1 MRARQRGL
9 WFALLF
15 LACGLFALALP
26 DGARADLLDYVK
38 KPEPHFAWKLKQK
51 TENPFGVIYDLELT
65 SQTWEGVDWTHSL
78 QVYQPRGVAPT
89 DVMLLYNTGGKPNEG
104 TIAYG
109 MIVAKK
115 VGAPC
120 AFLYDIPNQ
129 PLLGGKKEDALI
141 AETFVRYLDT
151 KDNDWPLL
159 FPMTKSLVKAMD
171 ALQAFSKEEW
181 KAEVKGF
188 VVSGASK
195 RGWTTWLTGAAD
207 PRVRAIAPMV
217 IDTLNMVEQMKHQK
231 ETLGHYS
238 DMIHDYTE
246 RGLVPIPDTDAARQ
260 LWKMIDPY
268 FYRARLTMPKLIIC
282 GANDQYWSTDALNLY
297 WDGLPGDKW
306 VTYVPNAG
314 HKLEQGG
321 GGDAPGDR
329 SVAVNA
335 LAAFARAQ
343 VMGKAFPKLEWKH
356 DDDAGRMRLT
366 VTAKPAPTAA
376 RLWVA
381 KAPTRDFR
389 NAKWE
394 ERPATIDEETV
405 TGEVDAPTDGCTA
418 FFGDLDYEIDGIKYH
433 LCTQMRVAGKAK
445 P

>member
-1 MRARQRGL
+1 MARLTWRRFG
-9 WFALLF
+9 ALF
-15 LACGLFALALP
+15 LACAFFALARP
-26 DGARADLLDYVK
+26 ARADLLDYVK

-51 TENPFGVIYDLELT
+51 IDGPLGAIYDMELT
-65 SQTWEGVDWTHSL
+65 SQTWEGIDWTHAL
-78 QVYQPRGVAPT
+78 QVYQPKDVAPSA
-89 DVMLLYNTGGKPNEG
+89 VMLLYNTGGKPSAA
-104 TIAYG
+104 TITYG
-109 MIVAKK
+109 MLVAGK

-151 KDNDWPLL
+151 KDGDWPLL
-159 FPMTKSLVKAMD
+159 FPMTKSVVKAMD
-171 ALQAFSKEEW
+171 ALQEFAKQEW
-181 KAEVKGF
+181 KTPVTGF

-217 IDTLNMVEQMKHQK
+217 IDTLNMVDQMGHQK
-231 ETLGHYS
+231 ETLGRYS

-246 RGLVPIPDTDAARQ
+246 RKLVPIPDSEDARR

-268 FYRARLTMPKLIIC
+268 FYRDRLKMPKLLIN

-314 HKLEQGG
+314 HKLEQGAT
-321 GGDAPGDR
+321 DKAAGDR

-343 VMGKAFPKLEWKH
+343 VTGRALPHLEWKH
-356 DDDAGRMRLT
+356 DDDGGRMRLT
-366 VTAKPAPTAA
+366 VTAKSTPTAA

-381 KAPTRDFR
+381 AAPTRDFR

-394 ERPATIDEETV
+394 ERPATIDGTTV
-405 TGEVDAPTDGCTA
+405 TGEVDAPAEGCTA
-418 FFGDLDYEIDGIKYH
+418 FFGDLDYELDGIKYH
-433 LCTQMRVAGKAK
+433 LCTQMRVAGQAK